1 MLSDAKLRHRA
12 LGTKWSAPRLMQ
24 PRKVED
30 CSFLRAQTPKFPG
43 ALGRCRAL
51 PGFPAWASGGRFF
64 GTPHEDRGLRP
75 APRGPRQ
82 AARDPRGPQEDLKG
96 APRGFKAAPRGPKE
110 AQRGSKMAQG
120 ASKTVPRRPK
130 RPPRRSQDGPRGPQD
145 GPRATQ
151 DDPRGPQDE
160 PQRGPSATPNTE
172 KSCLP
177 P

>member
-1 MLSDAKLRHRA
+1 MHNSEPNRHEYGMLNIRHRA

-24 PRKVED
+24 PREVED

-43 ALGRCRAL
+43 ALGRFR
-51 PGFPAWASGGRFF
+51 GF
-64 GTPHEDRGLRP
+64 
-75 APRGPRQ
+75 PRGPPEGDFLTPLTRIV
-82 AARDPRGPQEDLKG
+82 ASDPPLEAPDKPQETPG
-96 APRGFKAAPRGPKE
+96 AFRL
-110 AQRGSKMAQG
+110 SKMAQG

-151 DDPRGPQDE
+151 DGPRGPQDE
-160 PQRGPSATPNTE
+160 PQRDPRAIPKTE
-172 KSCLP
+172 KSNLP